1 MRPGMGHTLGPAAS
15 PIDDLG
21 RAPDAATYVGVA
33 EWLAA
38 NLAR

>member
-1 MRPGMGHTLGPAAS
+1 VRS
-15 PIDDLG
+15 IDDLG